1 MKQNLQMRSGNSG
14 LTVKVNLW
22 SMETNIAG
30 FNSERAR
37 LWIKGQVTHGDTREV
52 KKFNDPGELISVLAK
67 WNVAQYKQLK
77 KVKNL

>member
-22 SMETNIAG
+22 SMEKNIDD

-37 LWIKGQVTHGDTREV
+37 FWIKGQVTHGDSRKVE
-52 KKFNDPGELISVLAK
+52 KFNDPGELMSILAK

-77 KVKNL
+77 KAKKL